1 MRRRS
6 RELSIQMVTQIL
18 KCERAEGEAESLN
31 LLILWICICI
41 SAITFRDFNLR
52 EY

>member
-6 RELSIQMVTQIL
+6 REISTQMVTQIL
-18 KCERAEGEAESLN
+18 KRERDEAEAESLN
-31 LLILWICICI
+31 LLILWICIC
-41 SAITFRDFNLR
+41 AIKFRDFNLR

>member
-18 KCERAEGEAESLN
+18 KGERAEAEAESLN

-41 SAITFRDFNLR
+41 SAIKFRDFNLP

>member
-18 KCERAEGEAESLN
+18 KGERAEAEAESLN
-31 LLILWICICI
+31 LLILWICIC
-41 SAITFRDFNLR
+41 AIKFRDFDLR

>member
-18 KCERAEGEAESLN
+18 KRERDEAEAESLN
-31 LLILWICICI
+31 LLILWICIC
-41 SAITFRDFNLR
+41 AIEFLNFNLR

>member
-18 KCERAEGEAESLN
+18 KRERDEAEAESLN
-31 LLILWICICI
+31 LLILWICIC
-41 SAITFRDFNLR
+41 AIKFRDFNLR

>member
-6 RELSIQMVTQIL
+6 REFSIQMVTPVL
-18 KCERAEGEAESLN
+18 KSERAEAEAESLN
-31 LLILWICICI
+31 LLILWICIC
-41 SAITFRDFNLR
+41 AIKFRDFNLR